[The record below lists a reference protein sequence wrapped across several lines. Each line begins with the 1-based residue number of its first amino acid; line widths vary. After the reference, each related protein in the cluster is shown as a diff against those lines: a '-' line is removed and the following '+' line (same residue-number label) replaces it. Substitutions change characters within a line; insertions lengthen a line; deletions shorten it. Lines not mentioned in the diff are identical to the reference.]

1 MERDSFQAY
10 VVSLERIIQNTYF
23 DLRETMDQFRE
34 LCLMISEERTVP
46 MEIITDIRQTYKQIQ
61 DQLTKVMGVKQLL
74 EGKYRQYYHRD
85 SRRDR
90 DIMEFAFWA
99 KSLYSKFECT
109 LQEIEAKRKLK
120 DSGGYFE
127 AYRQGIP
134 FPWFHSKENQIILL
148 RNLRNLCELDYKTR
162 FELECEQR
170 REVIRDGMRS
180 VSLFVLSGEATLID
194 NLQSCMRLRE
204 YDITERYKED
214 EFRGALTH
222 LREISPSEVERVVR
236 RFMDS
241 SEFLKLKCLLLR
253 IQSQKDLEKKPIGST
268 ESVLHVMGMGEV
280 RTLSI

>member
-1 MERDSFQAY
+1 VERGSFQAY
-10 VVSLERIIQNTYF
+10 VVSLERIMQNTYF
-23 DLRETMDQFRE
+23 DLREAMDQFRE
-34 LCLMISEERTVP
+34 LCLMISEERIVP

-61 DQLTKVMGVKQLL
+61 DQLIKVMGVKQLL

-90 DIMEFAFWA
+90 DITEFAFWA
-99 KSLYSKFECT
+99 KSLYSKFEYT

-120 DSGGYFE
+120 DSGEYFK
-127 AYRQGIP
+127 RMP
-134 FPWFHSKENQIILL
+134 FPWFQSKGNQITLL
-148 RNLRNLCELDYKTR
+148 RNLRNLSELDYKTR
-162 FELECEQR
+162 SDLEYEQR
-170 REVIRDGMRS
+170 REVIRNGLRS
-180 VSLFVLSGEATLID
+180 VSLFVLSGEVTLID
-194 NLQSCMRLRE
+194 NLQSRMQLRE

-253 IQSQKDLEKKPIGST
+253 IQSQKDLKKEIVGST
-268 ESVLHVMGMGEV
+268 ENILGVMGAGEMK
-280 RTLSI
+280 TLPI